1 MEIEDLFTEDKKPV
15 SMEAASSFIVYDY
28 FEKNS
33 KNKQTVI
40 QGRSQVDPMSKGFDI
55 RAFRIKQA
63 HLREREEKTKMVQ
76 AKKGGG
82 LGQFLSDDTLGVSL
96 PTMDLGKAEGL
107 VIDQE
112 KMIAN
117 LQDEDFIRREDEQAQ
132 QKRTTFSFGGESVR
146 DRIKKR
152 KMNAKIGSE
161 VHKLEKIIMQK
172 KGGQGPEQDQESGGD
187 EEIEQGT
194 DNKRVK

>member
-1 MEIEDLFTEDKKPV
+1 MEIEDLFTEDKKPAT
-15 SMEAASSFIVYDY
+15 MEAASSVLVYDY

-40 QGRSQVDPMSKGFDI
+40 QGRSQADPMSKGFDI

-63 HLREREEKTKMVQ
+63 HIREREEKSKMAQ

-82 LGQFLSDDTLGVSL
+82 GLGQFVSDDNFGVSM

-112 KMIAN
+112 KVIAH
-117 LQDEDFIRREDEQAQ
+117 LQDEEFIRREDE
-132 QKRTTFSFGGESVR
+132 
-146 DRIKKR
+146 
-152 KMNAKIGSE
+152 
-161 VHKLEKIIMQK
+161 
-172 KGGQGPEQDQESGGD
+172 
-187 EEIEQGT
+187 
-194 DNKRVK
+194 